1 MKKLLPSLWLPHRT
15 AAFGVYLHKM
25 VRTLVCWD
33 SRCLRIAS
41 PATPALAER
50 QQGLL
55 ARGACI
61 LEGLAD
67 KAGFSCIAGFVYL
80 GEKKICL
87 SVLLLKHV
95 IFKHENS
102 NCGRWIATTSSI
114 LYPFPILMPFP
125 RLPGSSSH
133 QGWSLGAQA
142 LDQGWPSDLLWP
154 IQNVAGVM
162 VCMFHAQE
170 AWFESALSAYHH
182 HVNKP
187 GPDESPYQGKPSYSI
202 LGHPRPTS
210 SQPNPKHLR

>member
-55 ARGACI
+55 VRGACI

-95 IFKHENS
+95 LFKHENS

-114 LYPFPILMPFP
+114 LYPFPILMPHSVWAKAGQKAIPDP
-125 RLPGSSSH
+125 RP
-133 QGWSLGAQA
+133 
-142 LDQGWPSDLLWP
+142 
-154 IQNVAGVM
+154 
-162 VCMFHAQE
+162 
-170 AWFESALSAYHH
+170 
-182 HVNKP
+182 
-187 GPDESPYQGKPSYSI
+187 
-202 LGHPRPTS
+202 GHPDS
-210 SQPNPKHLR
+210 SPDGKNCQATLERAWV